1 MYCILVG
8 GLPAAGKSHMAR
20 WLSRRLGLPMFSKD
34 EIKEL
39 LYDSVGFRCRAEKVA
54 LGVGALEAMY
64 YAAGRVMDRGGSVI
78 LENNF
83 EEASKPGLLALLQA
97 HSCQPV
103 TLLLTGEAEALYS
116 RFLQRDLSP
125 ERHRGHVVN
134 TCYPE
139 PPGDCPKYSPISFEQ
154 YVAGF
159 TQRGMAS
166 FDIGGPRIL
175 VDVTDF
181 NQVDYEGVA
190 RQVLEILHEGQ
201 AG

>member
-1 MYCILVG
+1 MRCILIG
-8 GLPAAGKSHMAR
+8 GIPAAGKSYMAC
-20 WLSRRLGLPMFSKD
+20 WLSKRLGLPMFSKD

-39 LYDSVGFRCRAEKVA
+39 LYDSIGFQSREEKVA

-64 YAAGRVMDRGGSVI
+64 YAAGQVMSRGGSVI

-83 EEASKPGLLALLQA
+83 EETSKPGLQALLQR
-97 HSCQPV
+97 HRCQPITV
-103 TLLLTGEAEALYS
+103 LLTGKAEALYS

-139 PPGDCPKYSPISFEQ
+139 VVGERLEYAPVTFEQ
-154 YVAGF
+154 FVKGF
-159 TQRGMAS
+159 TERGMVE

-175 VDVTDF
+175 VDVTDL
-181 NQVDYEGVA
+181 NQVDYEA
-190 RQVLEILHEGQ
+190 IAQELQEILNRE
-201 AG
+201 